1 MNAVQLNTRVSADLR
16 ERGSK
21 SFKNAGVTLS
31 EAIRIY
37 LDFASRNLKNP
48 VKVVEVL
55 DSMKADENEAEKRRK
70 LKAIK
75 EGAMFFENFC
85 KENGIKTKQGSVLSK
100 MSYKELR
107 DLAYDD
113 LYDEK
118 YAR

>member
-55 DSMKADENEAEKRRK
+55 DSMKADEKEAEMQRK
-70 LKAIK
+70 LKAAK
-75 EGAMFFENFC
+75 EGPKILENFC
-85 KENGIKTKQGSVLSK
+85 KEHGVKLKPDPVLSK
-100 MSYKELR
+100 MTYKELR
-107 DLAYDD
+107 DYFYD
-113 LYDEK
+113 LDEGK
-118 YAR
+118 FG